1 MHMRIPATPSIKLKL
16 PDLILAALGLT
27 GAIFNSN
34 MSIWGFVIWI
44 PANVGL
50 VILNYRRG
58 YYEQAALFVA
68 YTTTSIN
75 GIIRFLA

>member
-1 MHMRIPATPSIKLKL
+1 MRISAMPLIKLKL
-16 PDLILAALGLT
+16 PDLILAVAGLT

-34 MSIWGFVIWI
+34 LSIWGFVIWI

-58 YYEQAALFVA
+58 YYEQAVLFTA
-68 YTTTSIN
+68 YTATSIN
-75 GIIRFLA
+75 GIFRFMA